1 MGIFNLIARDGQ
13 IAKQLLSVY
22 DNYRGLTK
30 KILMANTATNRQI
43 EININKDKN
52 ACLFGISG
60 ISFHYNGVGRDYY
73 IPVCNLCDQIKTFTP
88 HEFTRRLR
96 SENPFIES
104 ILIMLLFW
112 KSFSRSVAISTIA
125 IPLCFWLMTPESGGF
140 HEIGAIAIG
149 MILYFM
155 PICAIY
161 AAGMSAIKKGKIFEV
176 VGFYLQIL
184 GETDISSLSDV
195 EISIQQNRFA
205 AFLP

>member
-1 MGIFNLIARDGQ
+1 MSMFNLITRDGQ
-13 IAKQLLSVY
+13 IAKLLLSVY

-30 KILMANTATNRQI
+30 KILMANSATNRQI
-43 EININKDKN
+43 EINVNKDKS

-73 IPVCNLCDQIKTFTP
+73 IPVCNLCDQIKLFSP

-96 SENPFIES
+96 SENPFIEI
-104 ILIMLLFW
+104 ILITLLFW
-112 KSFSRSVAISTIA
+112 KSFYRTVAISTIA
-125 IPLCFWLMTPESGGF
+125 IPLCVWLMSPESGGS
-140 HEIGAIAIG
+140 HEIMEISVGI
-149 MILYFM
+149 ILYLM
-155 PICAIY
+155 PVCAIY
-161 AAGMSAIKKGKIFEV
+161 AASMSVINKGRIFEV